1 MTSITLLDPTG
12 EHRIVARKKAQ
23 RPVSLDGITV
33 GILDIGKPRG
43 DVFLNRLAE
52 RLTQQD
58 IAVKRYAKPGPGTL
72 VSAEIKQRMQQ
83 EVQTVAIGL
92 AD

>member
-1 MTSITLLDPTG
+1 MTPFTLLDPTG
-12 EHRIVARKKAQ
+12 EHQIVARKKAR
-23 RPVSLDGITV
+23 RPGSLDGITV

-43 DVFLNRLAE
+43 DVFLNRLADRLIE
-52 RLTQQD
+52 RGV
-58 IAVKRYAKPGPGTL
+58 AGKRYAKPGPGTL
-72 VSAEIKQRMQQ
+72 VSAENKQRMMA